1 MSEFEIKVENVVSFS
16 SLGKDIVLT
25 ELVSKIENV
34 EYEPEQF
41 PGLVYRI
48 QDPRAAALI
57 FSSGKIVCTGARSI
71 DMSKEAMHKVVDR
84 IRDTGVNL
92 PTKFDIKV
100 ENIVAS
106 SKIDT
111 KLNLEEI
118 AFSLENAEYEPEQ
131 FPGLVYRIREPRVAF
146 LLFSSGKIICTG
158 AHTINDVQTAL
169 RKLKEKLIE
178 IGVDVT
184 GASDQAQPVSPKKMR
199 KPGINDE
206 KPAKATSH
214 ALKDGETIELD

>member
-1 MSEFEIKVENVVSFS
+1 MQEFEVKVENVVSFTA
-16 SLGKDIVLT
+16 LGKDISLT
-25 ELVSKIENV
+25 ELVSKIEDV

-41 PGLVYRI
+41 PGVVYRI
-48 QDPRAAALI
+48 QNPRAAALI

-84 IRDTGVNL
+84 IRATGVDL
-92 PTKFDIKV
+92 PTKFNIKV

-106 SKIDT
+106 SKVDT

-118 AFSLENAEYEPEQ
+118 AFALENAEYEPEQ

-158 AHTINDVQTAL
+158 AHTIDDVHSAL
-169 RKLKEKLIE
+169 VKLKDKLGE
-178 IGVDVT
+178 IGVDVNQ
-184 GASDQAQPVSPKKMR
+184 GLDGKAQPAR
-199 KPGINDE
+199 KPTTSGKKKDKPLDKALEEGDE
-206 KPAKATSH
+206 IS
-214 ALKDGETIELD
+214 LD